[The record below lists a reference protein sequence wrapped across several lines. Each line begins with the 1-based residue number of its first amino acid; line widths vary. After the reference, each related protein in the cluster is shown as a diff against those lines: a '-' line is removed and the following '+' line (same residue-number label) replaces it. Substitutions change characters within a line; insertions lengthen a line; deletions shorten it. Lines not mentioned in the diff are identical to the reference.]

1 MAKDVRIPLTEAQK
15 AKIKGVSPSRAGE
28 KDAKGSE
35 VPAQKTS
42 IAQVDM
48 NADVSAQDLTAQD
61 LTAED
66 LTAQDLTAQDMS
78 ADVSAQDLT
87 AQDLTAEDLT
97 AQDLTAQ
104 DLSAGDPDAQ

>member
-15 AKIKGVSPSRAGE
+15 AKIKGVSPKPAEE

-66 LTAQDLTAQDMS
+66 LTAQDLTAQD
-78 ADVSAQDLT
+78 
-87 AQDLTAEDLT
+87 
-97 AQDLTAQ
+97 
-104 DLSAGDPDAQ
+104 LSAGDPDAQ